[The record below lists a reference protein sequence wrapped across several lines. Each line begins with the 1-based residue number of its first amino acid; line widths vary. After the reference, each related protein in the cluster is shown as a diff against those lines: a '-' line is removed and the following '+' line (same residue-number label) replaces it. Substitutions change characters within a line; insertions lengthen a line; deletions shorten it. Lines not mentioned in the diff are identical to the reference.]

1 MTTATETVRHTRI
14 SVRQTIKDIA
24 VITRRN
30 LLRNIR
36 LPQLLIFA
44 TVQPVMFLLLFNYV
58 FGGAIGGAIPPIAQ
72 GEYINWL
79 LPGLLIQVAAF
90 GAGQTALGLTED
102 LSKGVID
109 RFRSLPMA
117 RSAVLAGRTLSDLIR
132 NGFVIGLMVIMGFL
146 MGFRY
151 QSDFIRF
158 GAGLASPW
166 CSRLRCRGSWPPS
179 GLAVKSPEAAQSAV
193 FLPVFPLVFASS
205 VFVPT
210 ETMPAWLQGFA
221 INQPITVTV
230 NALRGLMLGREALAN
245 FQPGMNASQI
255 ADARG
260 KRPDGARPGAA
271 FVVLVGCH
279 HGRVRAA
286 GHPGLPQDRDL
297 KGQAR
302 LCSESGWAGSLKPVS
317 PQPGSRS
324 TSRCLTMDRQD
335 RIR

>member
-14 SVRQTIKDIA
+14 SPRQTVKDIT

-132 NGFVIGLMVIMGFL
+132 NGFVISLMVAMGFL

-151 QSDFIRF
+151 QSDFVRF
-158 GAGLASPW
+158 LAGLAVAMVFSY
-166 CSRLRCRGSWPPS
+166 SLSWIMATI

-210 ETMPAWLQGFA
+210 DTMPTWLQGFA
-221 INQPITVTV
+221 VNQPITVTV
-230 NALRGLMLGREALAN
+230 NALRGLMLGRESLAN
-245 FQPGMNASQI
+245 YQPGMSASQL
-255 ADARG
+255 ADAVANAPTVQG
-260 KRPDGARPGAA
+260 QVLLSLFWSVAIMIV
-271 FVVLVGCH
+271 FVPLAI
-279 HGRVRAA
+279 RVYR
-286 GHPGLPQDRDL
+286 
-297 KGQAR
+297 KT
-302 LCSESGWAGSLKPVS
+302 V
-317 PQPGSRS
+317 
-324 TSRCLTMDRQD
+324 T
-335 RIR
+335 

>member
-1 MTTATETVRHTRI
+1 MTAATQTVRHARI
-14 SVRQTIKDIA
+14 SPSHAVKDIA

-117 RSAVLAGRTLSDLIR
+117 RSAVLAGRTLSDVIR
-132 NGFVIGLMVIMGFL
+132 NGFVIGLMVVIGFL

-151 QSDFIRF
+151 QTNLVSFL
-158 GAGLASPW
+158 AGLAVAMVFSY
-166 CSRLRCRGSWPPS
+166 SLSWIMATI

-210 ETMPAWLQGFA
+210 DTMPAWLQGFA
-221 INQPITVTV
+221 LNQPITVTV
-230 NALRGLMLGREALAN
+230 NALRGLMLGREALAD
-245 FQPGMNASQI
+245 FKPGMTANQLAEAVAHAPTVEGQ
-255 ADARG
+255 
-260 KRPDGARPGAA
+260 
-271 FVVLVGCH
+271 VL
-279 HGRVRAA
+279 
-286 GHPGLPQDRDL
+286 LSL
-297 KGQAR
+297 
-302 LCSESGWAGSLKPVS
+302 GWAIAIMIVFVPLAIRVYRKTVS
-317 PQPGSRS
+317 
-324 TSRCLTMDRQD
+324 
-335 RIR
+335 